1 MFDNSILVGYD
12 GSASA
17 RAALYWALDE
27 AGCRDLPVHVA
38 FVFEWP
44 TRIPP
49 IASTPVWPDEQV
61 HRDAEAI
68 VEEAVADA
76 HNRAPR
82 VTVRST
88 VVDGTAAPTLC
99 AMSAQA
105 RMVVLGHRGLGGFTG
120 LLLGSVGVA
129 VSAHAHCPVVVVRG
143 EPHEEPSRLPVAVG
157 LDDSPQA
164 DLAIGFAFEEAAC
177 RDVGLTAVRAWTPP
191 HLPWQ
196 TATRPLVYDVE
207 ELEAAEHHLADAALA
222 GWRHKYPAVPV
233 TIRLVPGGAGHALV
247 TVSHD
252 TQLMVV
258 GSRGRG
264 GFAGLLLGS
273 VSQQL
278 LHHAHCPVAVVR
290 EVGSV
295 VVERGGAS

>member
-1 MFDNSILVGYD
+1 M
-12 GSASA
+12 
-17 RAALYWALDE
+17 
-27 AGCRDLPVHVA
+27 
-38 FVFEWP
+38 
-44 TRIPP
+44 
-49 IASTPVWPDEQV
+49 STQS
-61 HRDAEAI
+61 R
-68 VEEAVADA
+68 
-76 HNRAPR
+76 
-82 VTVRST
+82 
-88 VVDGTAAPTLC
+88 L
-99 AMSAQA
+99 
-105 RMVVLGHRGLGGFTG
+105 VVLGHRGLGGFAG

-143 EPHEEPSRLPVAVG
+143 NARPETARRPVAVG

-177 RDVGLTAVRAWTPP
+177 RQVGLTAVRAWTPP

-196 TATRPLVYDVE
+196 TATRPLVYDAD
-207 ELEAAEHHLADAALA
+207 ELESAERHLAETALA
-222 GWRHKYPAVPV
+222 GWRDKYPGVRV

-247 TVSHD
+247 TASHD
-252 TQLMVV
+252 SQLMVV

-290 EVGSV
+290 ETGEV
-295 VVERGGAS
+295 VDESGGPS